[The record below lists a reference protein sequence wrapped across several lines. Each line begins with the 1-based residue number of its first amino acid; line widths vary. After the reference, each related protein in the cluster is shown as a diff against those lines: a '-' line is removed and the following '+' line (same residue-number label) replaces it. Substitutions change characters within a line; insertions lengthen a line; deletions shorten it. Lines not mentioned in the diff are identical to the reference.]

1 MLCEVRRCGGGGVGG
16 VRWEKGVCLLGGC
29 GGVRW
34 RKGVWVCVYVC
45 VGVCGECGNEVRE
58 GCVVFRAV

>member
-1 MLCEVRRCGGGGVGG
+1 MGGGVGG
-16 VRWEKGVCLLGGC
+16 VRWEKGVCLLGGGGGGC

-34 RKGVWVCVYVC
+34 GRVCGCVCMC